1 METVSFEVRHCR
13 RRRRR
18 RRRFGVGGEGIVKL
32 WRKQR

>member
-1 METVSFEVRHCR
+1 METVSFEVRHCC
-13 RRRRR
+13 RRR

>member
-1 METVSFEVRHCR
+1 METVSFEVRHC